1 MKIQQNFNRRARR
14 GPQSCSWN
22 RKEPTGYKIV
32 TIDMNDLEV
41 NDFAT
46 GWLKEGNVLGR
57 PVDIITN
64 DDGSLFVS
72 DDNAGKIYRV
82 YYEN

>member
-1 MKIQQNFNRRARR
+1 MF
-14 GPQSCSWN
+14 SD
-22 RKEPTGYKIV
+22 IV
-32 TIDMNDLEV
+32 FHINTEDIELQIDMNDLEINV
-41 NDFAT
+41 FAT

-72 DDNAGKIYRV
+72 DDNAGEVYGV
-82 YYEN
+82 YYEI

>member
-1 MKIQQNFNRRARR
+1 MFSDNVFHINTEDIELQ
-14 GPQSCSWN
+14 
-22 RKEPTGYKIV
+22 
-32 TIDMNDLEV
+32 IDMNDLEINV
-41 NDFAT
+41 FAT

-72 DDNAGKIYRV
+72 DDNAGEVYGV
-82 YYEN
+82 YYEK